1 MTTPR
6 VTARLRG
13 VHVTSAEVS
22 LVRTALA
29 MVGPAEGTKI
39 SQRQIQ
45 LSLLNR
51 STNAQVVEAYD
62 INLCSLR

>member
-1 MTTPR
+1 MY
-6 VTARLRG
+6 V
-13 VHVTSAEVS
+13 VS
-22 LVRTALA
+22 LVRTALV

-62 INLCSLR
+62 INLC